1 VRLLSLPRIVESG
14 TEFRIFRR
22 ERDLVLFHN
31 RGVLHTVVGAFTPDQ
46 VRVFH
51 QCNLA
56 ASDEPA
62 GPSEEDV
69 KQWTWGVLRSRS
81 MLVCTTMYCVDN
93 LGWVGLMKAW
103 CNELE
108 WQTYIHNF
116 TTHHSS
122 FSNSTSCQSNC
133 CIPPKFRR
141 SFDFGRE
148 VKGVH
153 LRNCTREGIQTIE
166 DTLYK
171 LRSKYQCRV
180 PPSTGV

>member
-1 VRLLSLPRIVESG
+1 
-14 TEFRIFRR
+14 
-22 ERDLVLFHN
+22 
-31 RGVLHTVVGAFTPDQ
+31 
-46 VRVFH
+46 
-51 QCNLA
+51 
-56 ASDEPA
+56 
-62 GPSEEDV
+62 
-69 KQWTWGVLRSRS
+69 

-180 PPSTGV
+180 PPSPGVLLTRRGAIASLKVSVVSLEESHNVKTTWYHVTCDVALVGH

>member
-1 VRLLSLPRIVESG
+1 MRLLSLPRIVESG

-69 KQWTWGVLRSRS
+69 KQW
-81 MLVCTTMYCVDN
+81 
-93 LGWVGLMKAW
+93 A
-103 CNELE
+103 
-108 WQTYIHNF
+108 
-116 TTHHSS
+116 
-122 FSNSTSCQSNC
+122 
-133 CIPPKFRR
+133 
-141 SFDFGRE
+141 
-148 VKGVH
+148 
-153 LRNCTREGIQTIE
+153 
-166 DTLYK
+166 
-171 LRSKYQCRV
+171 
-180 PPSTGV
+180 